1 MNHTARDF
9 HRKAMEFNSKAIA
22 AKKWGDTKSYKELL
36 EKAFNYEKDA
46 AMVLYSESNC
56 EPTRSILFR
65 SAGWMAYNLG
75 NYTQADVMVA
85 RGLIYVKHDDIKEEL
100 MDLLRE
106 VRKSREKTKVENE
119 FENKKIT
126 DI

>member
-1 MNHTARDF
+1 MT
-9 HRKAMEFNSKAIA
+9 
-22 AKKWGDTKSYKELL
+22 
-36 EKAFNYEKDA
+36 
-46 AMVLYSESNC
+46 
-56 EPTRSILFR
+56 
-65 SAGWMAYNLG
+65 YNLDH
-75 NYTQADVMVA
+75 YTQADVMVA